1 MVSELN
7 PQNLQM
13 FIAEINKYDSEILNS
28 IQLRMSSPRAV
39 IDDIISSL
47 QRRFRHNEGK
57 CVLCFLN
64 YLFQRIGHI
73 DLANAVRT
81 MQFD

>member
-7 PQNLQM
+7 PQNLRM
-13 FIAEINKYDSEILNS
+13 FIVEVNKYDSEI
-28 IQLRMSSPRAV
+28 LRMSSPRAV
-39 IDDIISSL
+39 VDDIVSSL
-47 QRRFRHNEGK
+47 QRWFRHNERK

-73 DLANAVRT
+73 DLANEIKIIQSRLS
-81 MQFD
+81 